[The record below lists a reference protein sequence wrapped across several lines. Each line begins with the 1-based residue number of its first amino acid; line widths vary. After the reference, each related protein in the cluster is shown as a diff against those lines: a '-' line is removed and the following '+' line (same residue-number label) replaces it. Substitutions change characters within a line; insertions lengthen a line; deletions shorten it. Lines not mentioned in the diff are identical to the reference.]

1 MTIREKALNQ
11 KIVNIQYSIVMGIYP
26 TSLENLIEQ
35 FTRLPGIGQKSATRM
50 ALYVLRSNR
59 ELAEKLAECLIEVKE
74 KIIFCSNCFNLT
86 DDDPCPICRDENR
99 ADGTVCVVEGPG
111 DQLALEESGTY
122 KGRYHVLHGVLSPLD
137 GIGPED
143 LKIGALLS
151 RLERE
156 GIREIILATN
166 PTTEGEA
173 TASFLSNLLS
183 QKDRDLKITRIAL
196 GIPMG
201 GDLKY
206 MDRMTLEHALK
217 SRIPIHS

>member
-1 MTIREKALNQ
+1 
-11 KIVNIQYSIVMGIYP
+11 MGIYP
-26 TSLENLIEQ
+26 PSLENLIKQ

-59 ELAEKLAECLIEVKE
+59 ELAEKLAECLVEVKE

-86 DDDPCPICRDENR
+86 DDDPCTICRDENR

-151 RLERE
+151 RLDRE